1 MRTKV
6 SVQRLHPRGGRIAP
20 LSFRELTILPYR
32 HHDASGQ
39 FPDLPTSVLAASGK
53 ARKGSGHKRTAVLFS
68 GGPASG
74 GHDVLC
80 GIGDTLRGRHT
91 LLGVHGGPGGLLK
104 EDLAPLRTDG
114 LRGTGGFWALGT
126 DRTKLKPHIEEVRAI
141 VKAHR
146 IDALIIIGGDDSS
159 TNAAH
164 LAQHLKG
171 TQVIVV
177 PKTMDCDLQAP
188 PWLTC
193 TFGFDTACRTYA
205 QLVGNLLA
213 DTRSTRKYWH
223 FVRLMGRDASHVTL
237 EVALETRPTLALIS
251 EEESWHRR
259 TLSDVVE
266 HIVHVVRA
274 RVRDG
279 RDHGVILVPEGL
291 LEQLPDMRE
300 MIAALNTVW
309 ARHRPAMDRRN
320 LARRRAFLARQL
332 NRRDRERFLALPVRF
347 QELLS
352 LNRDA
357 HGNVKLSQLPTEE
370 LLIDLVRSRI
380 EEDLP
385 GYSFKAE
392 RHFYGYEGRCGT
404 PTAFDQHLS
413 YSLGVIAGSLV
424 LDGRTGYLAA
434 LGGDLRKGGTPY
446 AVPLAP
452 LLEPEMRGGK
462 PELVVRKRLVRH
474 DDPAFQTF
482 ARQRISRVDADA
494 RSPGPHQAD
503 TIEVPLCVLLN
514 AGGGRP

>member
-1 MRTKV
+1 MSTKV
-6 SVQRLHPRGGRIAP
+6 SVQGPRPPNGRIAP
-20 LSFRELTILPYR
+20 LSFRELKQIPYR
-32 HHDASGQ
+32 HHDTARH
-39 FPDLPTSVLAASGK
+39 FPDLHTAVLSASGPMRRPVG
-53 ARKGSGHKRTAVLFS
+53 RKRIAVLFS

-80 GIGDTLRGRHT
+80 GIADVLRGNT
-91 LLGVHGGPGGLLK
+91 IFGVHGGPGGLLK
-104 EDLAPLRTDG
+104 GDLKPLHTDG

-126 DRTKLKPHIEEVRAI
+126 DRTKLKPHINEVREI
-141 VKAHR
+141 VRKHR

-164 LAQHLKG
+164 LAQQLKG

-177 PKTMDCDLQAP
+177 PKTLDCDLQAP

-213 DTRSTRKYWH
+213 DTRSTHKYWH

-279 RDHGVILVPEGL
+279 NDHGVILVPEGL

-300 MIAALNTVW
+300 MIAALDFAW
-309 ARHRPAMDRRN
+309 ARHRAAMGRRN
-320 LARRRAFLARQL
+320 LAHRRAFLARHL
-332 NRRDRERFLALPVRF
+332 NKRDRERFLALPTRF

-385 GYSFKAE
+385 GYAFKAE
-392 RHFYGYEGRCGT
+392 HHFYGYEGRCGT

-413 YSLGVIAGSLV
+413 YRLGVIAGSLV

-434 LGGDLRKGGTPY
+434 LGGNLRQGGVPY

-452 LLEPEMRGGK
+452 LLEPEMRDGHE
-462 PELVVRKRLVRH
+462 ELVVRKRLVRH
-474 DDPAFQTF
+474 DDPAFQAF
-482 ARQRISRVDADA
+482 VRQRMACVDDDA
-494 RSPGPHQAD
+494 RSPGPYQAGSFW
-503 TIEVPLCVLLN
+503 VPICVTLN
-514 AGGGRP
+514 TPGDGR